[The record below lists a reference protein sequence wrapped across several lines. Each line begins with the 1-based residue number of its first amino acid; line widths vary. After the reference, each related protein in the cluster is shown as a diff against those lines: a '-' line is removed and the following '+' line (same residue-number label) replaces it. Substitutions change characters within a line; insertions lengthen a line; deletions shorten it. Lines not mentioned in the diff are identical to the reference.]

1 VIDIVVSDDKLIPS
15 VATEGSA
22 GYDMKLSR
30 DVVIRRGEIIK
41 VSTGVSMEI
50 PTGCVGLLAPRSSTG
65 KLDLALANT
74 IGFIDSDFRG
84 EICVLIKNLGTET
97 KVLYKY
103 DKLFQLVIV
112 PVLVEP
118 LNKVK
123 ELSNTGRDLI
133 GYGSTDKR

>member
-1 VIDIVVSDDKLIPS
+1 MIDIVVEDDKLIPS

-22 GYDMKLSR
+22 GYDMKLGR
-30 DVVIRRGEIIK
+30 DVVIRTGEIIK

-50 PTGCVGLLAPRSSTG
+50 PIGSVGLLAPRSSTG

-84 EICVLIKNLGTET
+84 EICVLIKHLGTET
-97 KVLYKY
+97 KILYKY
-103 DKLFQLVIV
+103 DKLFLLVIV

-118 LNKVK
+118 INNVK
-123 ELSNTGRDLI
+123 ALSKTGRDLI
-133 GYGSTDKR
+133 GYGSTDKK

>member
-1 VIDIVVSDDKLIPS
+1 VIDIVVSDDKLIPT

-22 GYDMKLSR
+22 GYDMGLAHGAVLRTGHK
-30 DVVIRRGEIIK
+30 IK
-41 VSTGVSMEI
+41 IGTGVKMEI
-50 PTGCVGLLAPRSSTG
+50 PAGHVGLLAPRSSTG
-65 KLDLALANT
+65 KLDLSLANT

-84 EICVLIKNLGTET
+84 EICIVIKNVGYET
-97 KVLYKY
+97 QILYKY

-123 ELSNTGRDLI
+123 TLSETSRDLV
-133 GYGSTDKR
+133 GYGSTDTK